1 MIIYIYKHI
10 MSISQL
16 LVPND
21 LTIQCSDIEALKIN
35 GVQGQ
40 IIDPDVNT
48 VGQVLTIVST
58 NPKVVEFQDAQ
69 GGLPDTT
76 PFADGYVLK
85 ITDSTQNEINWEPDI
100 GGGATIP
107 FILTGNSVNA
117 LKVQDN
123 SLNTLIRVDT
133 VDNEVHLSG
142 LKNFVEGV
150 DDINKFSVLNSSD
163 PSTPCLNVDSSNNET
178 TVNGKFLVG
187 GLPDRVDALQV
198 VRQNGFSVF
207 SVDTLNKQIGLNIN
221 ETLKRGYIKF
231 LDVPEEI
238 YSGLNSSAYMTL
250 DSDILGAGNS
260 NFVGYVAK
268 NGPNSVIT
276 AVNNATAGVFF
287 NTTTNAG
294 INTTSENFNIASF
307 NPSGA
312 LSVQFNSEI
321 SLESN
326 GCILNIGNGGLI
338 KADKKF
344 VIQDSSVNN
353 LEQFAVKDVDGNN
366 VFIVDTQNDAV
377 FIRGN
382 DNSGAK
388 LAIQDPLGNF
398 VFLVDTNNDL
408 LRMGS
413 SAVNQTEII
422 INPQIGIIDV
432 VAYGSAFFNTK
443 IRCQHNIWNPLG
455 GTLTMIAHRDNT
467 DFNKLESIGA
477 SGLTISSDSN
487 INMNATTINIT
498 STNPV
503 EFFASCPKT
512 TNAPTLADSLTNKR
526 YVDDKVGGLSSGTSN
541 SATALGNV
549 VGDQSLNPTSF
560 LPSSPTV
567 PPNYLKAGQSYQ
579 LTMAGTATYT
589 NGDAFVLTL
598 KSGAITLGSI
608 SITVPVVAGGGQTWE
623 LEADFTIRSVTLGLA
638 TIVCSFDFT
647 YNDGQDFRGKRS
659 LNTTTTLDTTASNT
673 LEVFVNFSSGQA
685 TDNITTQL
693 FILKKVVDV

>member
-1 MIIYIYKHI
+1 
-10 MSISQL
+10 MSKSIL
-16 LVPND
+16 YARDVETD
-21 LTIQCSDIEALKIN
+21 KIN
-35 GVQGQ
+35 GTSGQ
-40 IIDPDVNT
+40 VIDPDVNA
-48 VGQVLTIVST
+48 VGQVLRITSLD
-58 NPKVVEFQDAQ
+58 PKAVAFQD
-69 GGLPDTT
+69 LPNPVPDTT
-76 PFADGYVLK
+76 SFADGYVLK
-85 ITDSTQNEINWEPDI
+85 ITDFTQNEVNWEPDI
-100 GGGATIP
+100 GGGAAVP
-107 FILTGNSVNA
+107 FILTGNNVNA

-123 SLNTLIRVDT
+123 SLNTLIRIDT
-133 VDNEVHLSG
+133 VDNETHLSG
-142 LKNFVEGV
+142 IKNFVEGA
-150 DDINKFSVLNSSD
+150 DDINKFSVLNNSD
-163 PSTPCLNVDSSNNET
+163 PLTPCLNVDSSNNET
-178 TVNGKFLVG
+178 TINGKLLVG
-187 GLPDRVDALQV
+187 GLPDRTDALEV
-198 VRQNGFSVF
+198 VRSTNGFSVF

-221 ETLKRGYIKF
+221 EQLKRGYIKF
-231 LDVPEEI
+231 LDTPEEI
-238 YSGLNSSAYMTL
+238 YTGLNSSAYMTL

-467 DFNKLESIGA
+467 DYNKLESIGA
-477 SGLTISSDSN
+477 SGLLISSDTV
-487 INMNATTINIT
+487 INVSGSTEFLTATPT
-498 STNPV
+498 SS
-503 EFFASCPKT
+503 FAPIGSTGLC
-512 TNAPTLADSLTNKR
+512 NKS
-526 YVDDKVGGLSSGTSN
+526 YVDNRVGGLSSGITN
-541 SATALGNV
+541 SPTAIGTVIGTN
-549 VGDQSLNPTSF
+549 QPLNPTSF
-560 LPSSPTV
+560 LPSSPTT
-567 PPNYLKAGQSYQ
+567 PANYFKAGQSFSLVMSGNCQ
-579 LTMAGTATYT
+579 FF
-589 NGDAFVLTL
+589 NGDTFDIKLIATDSLVNIVNLGTIN
-598 KSGAITLGSI
+598 ITPPNTGI
-608 SITVPVVAGGGQTWE
+608 SVFE
-623 LEADFTIRSVTLGLA
+623 LEADFTVRSVIGPTA
-638 TIVCSFDFT
+638 NIVCNFDFT
-647 YNDGQDFRGKRS
+647 YNNGGVLQGERS
-659 LNTTTTLDTTASNT
+659 FTSTSIRADLVETLTTAINY
-673 LEVFVNFSSGQA
+673 SSA
-685 TDNITTQL
+685 NASSNITTGL